1 MFALP
6 LSIAK
11 HGVRGQELQVAGP
24 LNEGGNEKRT
34 DGFRRFT
41 PDGCPLLVP
50 PYRDKIVSDPTNL
63 PLKQSPLHA
72 EHLKLGAKMIGF
84 GGWNMPIFYSSILEE
99 HQAVRQ
105 CVGIFDISHMGQIRV
120 SGPSAEHWLNTLL
133 TNNLKRLK
141 MSEGQYTLLLNE
153 EGGVIDDLIVYCRGI
168 NDYFLVVNAAKIE
181 EDFSWMQ
188 SHLAGEVAVSDLSDH
203 FAALAVQGP
212 GSAVLLAQFGNLPTR
227 NQIQDLRIQGI
238 PILLARTGYTGE
250 DGFELFFPA
259 AAAAVVWNHLL
270 ELGDSA
276 GLKPCG
282 LGARDT
288 LRTEVCYPLNGADLS
303 ATRTPL
309 EAGLGFFVDLE
320 KPEFVGRASLLA
332 QKEAGLKQRLVALK
346 SDGKSPPPRAHYGVF
361 VGDEKVGE
369 LTSGTQSPSLGI
381 GIGLGYL
388 DVPFSKPGQKVEIDV
403 RGRRFPATVEKK
415 PLYKKRC

>member
-1 MFALP
+1 MFVFCLETFL

-11 HGVRGQELQVAGP
+11 HGVAGVELQVAGIQ
-24 LNEGGNEKRT
+24 LTEGQDSLDPFVTVAQGRFLTYREKM
-34 DGFRRFT
+34 
-41 PDGCPLLVP
+41 
-50 PYRDKIVSDPTNL
+50 VSDPRN
-63 PLKQSPLHA
+63 PPFKQSPLHE

-84 GGWNMPIFYSSILEE
+84 GGWNMPVFYSSILEE

-105 CVGIFDISHMGQIRV
+105 RVGIFDISHMGQIRV
-120 SGPSAEHWLNTLL
+120 FGPSAEHWLNTLL
-133 TNNLKRLK
+133 TNNLQRLQI
-141 MSEGQYTLLLNE
+141 SDGQYTLLLNE
-153 EGGVIDDLIVYCRGI
+153 QGGVIDDLIVYQRGSL
-168 NDYFLVVNAAKIE
+168 DYFLVVNAAKIE
-181 EDFSWMQ
+181 EDFGWMQ
-188 SHLAGEVAVSDLSDH
+188 SRVTGEVAVSNLSDH

-212 GSAVLLAQFGNLPTR
+212 GSVELLGRFGDLPTR
-227 NQIQDLRIQGI
+227 NHIQEFRIQGI
-238 PILLARTGYTGE
+238 PLLLARTGYTGE
-250 DGFELFFPA
+250 DGFELFYPA

-270 ELGDSA
+270 ELGA
-276 GLKPCG
+276 KPCG

-303 ATRTPL
+303 PNRTPL

-332 QKEAGLKQRLVALK
+332 QKEAGLRQRFVALK

-361 VGDEKVGE
+361 VGGAQVGE
-369 LTSGTQSPSLGI
+369 LTSGTQSPTLGI
-381 GIGLGYL
+381 GIGLGYV
-388 DVPFSKPGQKVEIDV
+388 DVSYSKPGQKVEIDV